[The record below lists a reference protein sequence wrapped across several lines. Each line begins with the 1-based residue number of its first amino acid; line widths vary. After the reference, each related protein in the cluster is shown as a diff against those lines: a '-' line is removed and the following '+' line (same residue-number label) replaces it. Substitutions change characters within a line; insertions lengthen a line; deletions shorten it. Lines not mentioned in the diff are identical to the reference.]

1 MKNNKGFVSFLGMI
15 FALGLVLWIFYLAL
29 NTYFG
34 RIKVPVVSRQDGSV
48 TEPDTHSYNARA
60 IETSARETID
70 DITRQR
76 VKDLEALKKELNP

>member
-15 FALGLVLWIFYLAL
+15 FALGLVLWIAYLAL

-34 RIKVPVVSRQDGSV
+34 RIRLPVVSRKDGSV
-48 TEPDTHSYNARA
+48 SVQDTNPYNMRA
-60 IETSARETID
+60 VETSAKETID

-76 VKDLEALKKELNP
+76 VKDLETIKREINP